1 MKPTAVEWYEK
12 EINFL
17 LEKYEAKE
25 ISKRD
30 FITMKHNLFYPA
42 KEMEKQQLIDCGNSC
57 AIKQVIHNRKLDLM
71 DLTQLMEFSKE
82 ENITFGEQY
91 YNETFN
97 K

>member
-1 MKPTAVEWYEK
+1 MEQSAVEWLEEQYQK
-12 EINFL
+12 QITFL
-17 LEKYEAKE
+17 HREDFEQAK
-25 ISKRD
+25 D
-30 FITMKHNLFYPA
+30 
-42 KEMEKQQLIDCGNSC
+42 MERRQLIDCGNRC

-71 DLTQLMEFSKE
+71 NLQQLAEFAQE

>member
-1 MKPTAVEWYEK
+1 MEQSAVEWLEEQYQK
-12 EINFL
+12 QITFL
-17 LEKYEAKE
+17 HRE
-25 ISKRD
+25 D
-30 FITMKHNLFYPA
+30 FEQA
-42 KEMEKQQLIDCGNSC
+42 QDMERRQLIDCGNRC

-71 DLTQLMEFSKE
+71 NLQQLEEFAQE

>member
-1 MKPTAVEWYEK
+1 MEQSAVEWLEEQYQK
-12 EINFL
+12 QITFL
-17 LEKYEAKE
+17 HREDFEQAK
-25 ISKRD
+25 D
-30 FITMKHNLFYPA
+30 
-42 KEMEKQQLIDCGNSC
+42 MERRQLIDCGNRC

-71 DLTQLMEFSKE
+71 NLQQLEEFAQE

>member
-1 MKPTAVEWYEK
+1 MKQTAVEWFIEQI
-12 EINFL
+12 EILIKNGYAFNL
-17 LEKYEAKE
+17 KFEEDFIEEAK
-25 ISKRD
+25 D
-30 FITMKHNLFYPA
+30 
-42 KEMEKQQLIDCGNSC
+42 MERQQLIDCGNRC

-71 DLTQLMEFSKE
+71 NLQQLEEFSKE